1 MTNTNVTN
9 PQQLISV
16 INALDT
22 LKDYLIQQLNQPQQ
36 PVVQLSATTA
46 EVNWI
51 TKGTYDWV
59 LLRNWCRDNGVEID
73 KADYYG
79 LMLNDYPAQA
89 WLEVYGVDLATIFP
103 TRLYS

>member
-46 EVNWI
+46 
-51 TKGTYDWV
+51 
-59 LLRNWCRDNGVEID
+59 
-73 KADYYG
+73 
-79 LMLNDYPAQA
+79 
-89 WLEVYGVDLATIFP
+89 
-103 TRLYS
+103 